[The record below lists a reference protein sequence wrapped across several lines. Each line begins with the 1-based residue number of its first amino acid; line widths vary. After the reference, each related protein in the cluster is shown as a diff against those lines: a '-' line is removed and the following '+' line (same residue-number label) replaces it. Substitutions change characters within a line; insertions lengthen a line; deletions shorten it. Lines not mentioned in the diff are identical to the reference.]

1 MRSYEQSQM
10 RLGMNRIDLLLIHD
24 LDFWFH
30 LTEAKV
36 SAHLNQLFTSG
47 WRALDQL
54 RSHGLVR
61 GVGAGINELG
71 MMPRF
76 LDMVPLDF
84 FLVALRYTLMEQD
97 VLKEEFPY
105 CQRVGVGVV
114 VGGVF
119 NSGIT
124 ATGPIPG
131 AKYNYRDATPE
142 EIDRVAKIKAVCS
155 AHGVALAAAAL
166 QFPLAHPIVAS
177 IIPGA
182 FSPDQVRQ
190 NVDHCR
196 HPIPASLWSDLKSQ
210 ELIAQDAPTP
220 Q

>member
-1 MRSYEQSQM
+1 MAEIRSGRFLDTKPRSEFVLSTKVGRWFFPPAKPDQFQSEPWAGGLSFDHVHDYSYDGIMRSYEQSQM

-76 LDMVPLDF
+76 LDMIPLDF

-105 CQRVGVGVV
+105 CQRAGVGVV

-131 AKYNYRDATPE
+131 AKYNYQDATPE
-142 EIDRVAKIKAVCS
+142 EMDRVTRI
-155 AHGVALAAAAL
+155 
-166 QFPLAHPIVAS
+166 
-177 IIPGA
+177 
-182 FSPDQVRQ
+182 
-190 NVDHCR
+190 
-196 HPIPASLWSDLKSQ
+196 
-210 ELIAQDAPTP
+210 
-220 Q
+220 